1 MNSTQTNFL
10 DKAIDYIATLASST
24 SPKQGSKNFIFFN
37 TADYYTHNKSA
48 ILSLILS
55 HTSFITDFS
64 ALFHRGRAREREMGS
79 NEEREGSKPTS
90 GLPLFSLPALRN
102 LKHSGNLSS
111 PLHTHA
117 SVPFRWEEQ
126 PGKPRPSTAL
136 ALPSAIT
143 AIPKFLDLPPRL
155 LFAEAKLTTKT
166 PSPTTVLEG
175 PNNSVGRSIPF
186 SLLRKGQLPS
196 HKAPEGG
203 FLGTVVPGNKKDKG
217 LFGPWRKKKGG
228 SSIKNSSTESE
239 VHGGNLI
246 FSSVS
251 DDGTGGC
258 NGGATMTVATVS
270 GKRGVSGVSQAK
282 SHFWVSLS
290 ACQFL

>member
-1 MNSTQTNFL
+1 
-10 DKAIDYIATLASST
+10 
-24 SPKQGSKNFIFFN
+24 
-37 TADYYTHNKSA
+37 
-48 ILSLILS
+48 
-55 HTSFITDFS
+55 
-64 ALFHRGRAREREMGS
+64 MGS
-79 NEEREGSKPTS
+79 NEEREGSIPTS
-90 GLPLFSLPALRN
+90 SLPLFSLPALR
-102 LKHSGNLSS
+102 NLSS

-136 ALPSAIT
+136 ALPSTAIT

-186 SLLRKGQLPS
+186 GLLRKGQLPS

-228 SSIKNSSTESE
+228 SSIKSSSTESE

-251 DDGTGGC
+251 DDGTAGC
-258 NGGATMTVATVS
+258 NGAATMTVATVS

-282 SHFWVSLS
+282 SHFWVMIKLLDFASWKS
-290 ACQFL
+290 KSPPPPPEQSYHYQCD